1 MPHNGLAVNLSAGMK
16 ALASLSPDKL
26 LLRYEK
32 FTFRQAYPAA
42 IYRVLCAVAN
52 PIVRLRSGAG
62 FTLNAKDAN
71 PSMDNARTI
80 GKSLSIR

>member
-1 MPHNGLAVNLSAGMK
+1 MRMATNGLAVNLSAGMK

-52 PIVRLRSGAG
+52 RIIRLRSGAG

-71 PSMDNARTI
+71 LRLKGEPAI
-80 GKSLSIR
+80 GMAP